1 MKIVLEE
8 RVMMVQ
14 KKKNGLHEL
23 GTAFEDSQLR
33 KIPNSGFNKMLIY
46 NMNPRYRPPQMV

>member
-1 MKIVLEE
+1 MVFMKIVLEE

-23 GTAFEDSQLR
+23 GTAFEDS
-33 KIPNSGFNKMLIY
+33 
-46 NMNPRYRPPQMV
+46 